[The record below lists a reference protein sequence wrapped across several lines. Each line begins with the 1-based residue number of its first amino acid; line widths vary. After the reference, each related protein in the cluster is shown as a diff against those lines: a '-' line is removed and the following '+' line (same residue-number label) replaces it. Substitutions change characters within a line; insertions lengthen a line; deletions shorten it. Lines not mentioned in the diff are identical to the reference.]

1 MFKWLYHKKTRGGFE
16 ITRVLFFKFKKKRP
30 ETDDKVVMPVPPVK
44 NVGRCTYY
52 DKDLCI
58 ENPETVIGAFCS
70 IGAHVSLGH
79 GEHPID
85 YLTTS
90 PYFYFDFL
98 GWKDKS
104 APAHNELNDLRPIIV
119 GNDVW
124 IGEGAFVKN
133 GVTIGDGAVI
143 GAKSVVTRDVPP
155 YAVVAGVPAKV
166 VRYRFDAQT
175 IKELLA
181 LQWWNLADDVLRRVP
196 YDDIRQALAFLKE
209 HKK

>member
-16 ITRVLFFKFKKKRP
+16 ITRILFFKFKKKLP
-30 ETDDKVVMPVPPVK
+30 EKDGKVVMPVPPVK

-52 DKDLCI
+52 DKDWYI

-70 IGAHVSLGH
+70 IGARVSLGR
-79 GEHPID
+79 GEHPLD

-104 APAHNELNDLRPIIV
+104 APAHNEFNDLRPIII

-124 IGEGAFVKN
+124 IGGRVYQKRRHDRRRRGHRGEK
-133 GVTIGDGAVI
+133 
-143 GAKSVVTRDVPP
+143 RC
-155 YAVVAGVPAKV
+155 
-166 VRYRFDAQT
+166 DARCS
-175 IKELLA
+175 A
-181 LQWWNLADDVLRRVP
+181 LRRC
-196 YDDIRQALAFLKE
+196 RRRSGEGGALSFRHANDQGIAGTAMVEFG
-209 HKK
+209 